1 MKSSSYRF
9 AGAAI
14 ALLIP
19 LAATAPVSS
28 GAASAPKVTT
38 LNVGIVPSL
47 TWGLINVAQTQG
59 YFKAVGVKVNV
70 TPADSGAAVVTGVT
84 AGTYDVGY
92 TAMTP
97 PLSAVANGAPLHFV
111 VGQDT
116 VGAAGTNGCL
126 LVTKKSGI
134 TSAKQLAGATVA
146 SNAPHSFASLA
157 ALGAIA
163 NAGGDTSN
171 VSISPTDF
179 NLMADELTTGA
190 IQAASDI
197 FPFCSEI
204 QAALPSSII
213 NLGDPEAMTF
223 PVGTPYAMFFTS
235 QSSWDGAKKNAIKGF
250 ASAMSKA
257 VTYGNA
263 HLSLV
268 AKLGGID
275 NGEPAALAAATPM
288 AKFRATVTAGS
299 LKTVLYNMKRFG
311 WISAAPDLTSFFST
325 TN

>member
-1 MKSSSYRF
+1 LKSGSIRI
-9 AGAAI
+9 AGAAV

-19 LAATAPVSS
+19 LATLSPVTS
-28 GAASAPKVTT
+28 GAAAPKVTT

-47 TWGLINVAQTQG
+47 TWGLINIAQNQG
-59 YFKAVGVKVNV
+59 YFKAAGVKVNV

-126 LVTKKSGI
+126 LVTKQSGI
-134 TSAKQLAGATVA
+134 TSIKQLAGATIA
-146 SNAPHSFASLA
+146 SNAPRSFASLA

-190 IQAASDI
+190 VQAASDI

-204 QAALPSSII
+204 QAALPSSIV
-213 NLGDPEAMTF
+213 NLGDPEALTF
-223 PVGTPYAMFFTS
+223 PSGTPYAMFFTS
-235 QSSWDGAKKNAIKGF
+235 QSSWDGAKKAAIKGF
-250 ASAMSKA
+250 AAAMTKA

-299 LKTVLYNMKRFG
+299 LRTVLYNMKRAG
-311 WISAAPDLTSFFST
+311 WITSAPDLTSFFST